1 MRSVSRWTS
10 VVILWLSLV
19 GGFLTARVVVFA
31 MDQKEHRTSVDA
43 SISPLLTTSTTPTAH
58 SEPVVATTTMTPAL
72 PPAQFGNRFVFLP
85 LIVRA
90 PQFQP
95 QPPTP
100 TPPPSTSLLSISCD
114 NGVCQFNN
122 AGAFLGNRPAQ
133 DWNQKEPGTA
143 LDPENP
149 DPANPNYFP
158 FLCRVQ
164 GNELNCPNT
173 QNEEQLPG
181 IWPAVVVVLSD
192 QVFDKERYAPGEAA
206 PDDETKC
213 NIRRVFVSSG
223 RQYIFRYLKQASQ
236 RDIPIIVRLTSPGN
250 FQDSVIDNEED
261 LDNPEYEHRILL
273 GAGEPPLKA
282 DGITRRT
289 YCDEDGFR
297 DGRNNLPGYLSFR
310 DVDELLDEMEQII
323 IFLQTDH
330 PDFDISNLY
339 FIPAN
344 EPNGEWYGG
353 TWPPGSDLD
362 NDIQADRRQAWSDM
376 NAYFV
381 SLYDYAQNQG
391 YDNTKPRILTPP
403 MGPGN
408 FAEAHIPGSGCARFV
423 LSDETQGGYLV
434 MLETGT
440 ESMLHPDKNDGYTWN
455 NYWEPGNWADDN
467 PNNNWEQW
475 GETCDGEAGPPQ
487 PPEKYHYHVFQF
499 FPFQM
504 RLNVRDAS
512 PDEETELAIITEA
525 DVFSP
530 YQYGSLDQSPIQSKD
545 TNNGLTASDS
555 IHDFVVAETEFDPQ
569 HGADYIA
576 LWNLTV
582 DHSPDASVVEPDF
595 TTCTEMN
602 PANSSFDEGAG
613 RAHHELQWHMGYLV
627 EGEVCAWFDWAW
639 RATSPRAPGA
649 SWAAVE
655 TTP

>member
-1 MRSVSRWTS
+1 M
-10 VVILWLSLV
+10 
-19 GGFLTARVVVFA
+19 
-31 MDQKEHRTSVDA
+31 
-43 SISPLLTTSTTPTAH
+43 
-58 SEPVVATTTMTPAL
+58 
-72 PPAQFGNRFVFLP
+72 
-85 LIVRA
+85 
-90 PQFQP
+90 
-95 QPPTP
+95 
-100 TPPPSTSLLSISCD
+100 
-114 NGVCQFNN
+114 
-122 AGAFLGNRPAQ
+122 
-133 DWNQKEPGTA
+133 
-143 LDPENP
+143 
-149 DPANPNYFP
+149 
-158 FLCRVQ
+158 
-164 GNELNCPNT
+164 
-173 QNEEQLPG
+173 
-181 IWPAVVVVLSD
+181 
-192 QVFDKERYAPGEAA
+192 EA
-206 PDDETKC
+206 
-213 NIRRVFVSSG
+213 IM
-223 RQYIFRYLKQASQ
+223 RYLV
-236 RDIPIIVRLTSPGN
+236 DDPGFN
-250 FQDSVIDNEED
+250 
-261 LDNPEYEHRILL
+261 
-273 GAGEPPLKA
+273 
-282 DGITRRT
+282 
-289 YCDEDGFR
+289 
-297 DGRNNLPGYLSFR
+297 
-310 DVDELLDEMEQII
+310 
-323 IFLQTDH
+323 TDTV
-330 PDFDISNLY
+330 Y

-455 NYWEPGNWADDN
+455 NYWQPGNWADDN